1 MIDNRKKDKEITSQ
15 EKIQDFEEKQKNLKE
30 EVKEDKKQEQ
40 APCT

>member
-15 EKIQDFEEKQKNLKE
+15 EQLQDIQENQKKIKE
-30 EVKEDKKQEQ
+30 EVKEEKKQEQ